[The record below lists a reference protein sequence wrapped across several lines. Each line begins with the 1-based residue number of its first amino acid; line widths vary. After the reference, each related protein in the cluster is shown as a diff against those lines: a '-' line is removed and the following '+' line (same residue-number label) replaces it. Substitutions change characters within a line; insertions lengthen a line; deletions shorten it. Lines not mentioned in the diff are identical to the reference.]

1 MKLYALFGNPVSHSL
16 SPRMHNLAFEELGIS
31 GAYIREP
38 LVDGSNLRSKFES
51 IGLSGANITVPHKE
65 IALRACDEVQGI
77 AKDIGAINTILKDN
91 SKLIGYNTDAPGF
104 LRALRNFGL
113 LPQSV
118 LIIGAGGTAKA
129 LAYALRSCDIEPHL
143 LNRST
148 NRLESFLDKGFE
160 CFTPENFNPKAYDL
174 IINTTPAGL
183 KDSNLPANKELLK
196 ELFICAKHAMDVV
209 YGQKTPFL
217 KMAKNLGLQTQDGEA
232 MLLHQGVIA
241 FNLFHN
247 NNLNEDRIQASMQR
261 ALKLS
266 SSN

>member
-16 SPRMHNLAFEELGIS
+16 SPRMHNLAFEELGIL
-31 GAYIREP
+31 GAYIRH
-38 LVDGSNLRSKFES
+38 LLIDGSNLRSKFES
-51 IGLSGANITVPHKE
+51 LGLSGANITVPHKE
-65 IALRACDEVQGI
+65 AALNACDEIRGI
-77 AKDIGAINTILKDN
+77 AKDIGAINTIIKEG

-104 LRALRNFGL
+104 LRALKNFGP

-118 LIIGAGGTAKA
+118 LIIGAGGTARA
-129 LAYALRSCDIEPHL
+129 LAYALRSCDLKPHL
-143 LNRST
+143 LNRSMG
-148 NRLESFLDKGFE
+148 RLDSFLEKGFE
-160 CFTPENFNPKAYDL
+160 CFTPESFNPRAYEL

-183 KDSNLPANKELLK
+183 KDSNLPTNENTLK
-196 ELFICAKHAMDVV
+196 ELFAHAKYAMDVV

-217 KMAKNLGLQTQDGEA
+217 KLAKDSNLQTQDGEA

-247 NNLNEDRIQASMQR
+247 NKLNEEQIQASMQK

-266 SSN
+266 S